1 MKARFFC
8 STPAILVVPVFL
20 LLAQSQ
26 PEKER
31 LAEVLDLKAAMNV
44 AEIGAGDGE
53 MSFFAAGKVGRIYVN
68 EIDSRKLG
76 KLRDRAANVANVTV
90 VEGDAINTLLPEG
103 CCDAVFMRD
112 VYHHLTDAAAINASI
127 ARALRPGGVFM
138 VIDFLPGN
146 EGHGITPEK
155 LVESVTRAGFEP
167 IRTIDDWALRS
178 YCVLFRKSKDCD

>member
-1 MKARFFC
+1 MKARLLR
-8 STPAILVVPVFL
+8 SVPAILIVPVFL

-26 PEKER
+26 REKER
-31 LAEVLDLKAAMNV
+31 LAEVLELKSAMNV

-53 MSFFAAGKVGRIYVN
+53 MSFFVAGKVSRIYIN
-68 EIDSRKLG
+68 EINSDKLR
-76 KLRDRAANVANVTV
+76 KLRDRATNVANVTV
-90 VEGDAINTLLPEG
+90 VEGDATDTRLPEG

-127 ARALRPGGVFM
+127 ARALKPGGVLV

-167 IRTIDDWALRS
+167 IRTIDDWQFRT
-178 YCVLFRKSKDCD
+178 YCVVFRKTKDCD

>member
-1 MKARFFC
+1 MKARFFR
-8 STPAILVVPVFL
+8 SAPAILVVPVFL

-26 PEKER
+26 QEKER
-31 LAEVLDLKAAMNV
+31 LAEVLDLKAAMIV

-53 MSFFAAGKVGRIYVN
+53 MSFFVAGKVSRIYIN
-68 EIDSRKLG
+68 EIHSDKLN
-76 KLRDRAANVANVTV
+76 KLRDRAAGMANVTV
-90 VEGDAINTLLPEG
+90 LEGDAADTRLPED

-127 ARALRPGGVFM
+127 ARAVKPSGVFM

-146 EGHGITPEK
+146 EGHGITREK
-155 LVESVTRAGFEP
+155 LVEGVNRAGFEP
-167 IRTIDDWALRS
+167 IRTLDDWQFRS

>member
-1 MKARFFC
+1 MKARFFR
-8 STPAILVVPVFL
+8 STPAILVVPVCL

-31 LAEVLDLKAAMNV
+31 LAEVLDLKAAMSV

-53 MSFFAAGKVGRIYVN
+53 MSFFVAGKVSRIYIN
-68 EIDSRKLG
+68 EINSGKLR
-76 KLRDRAANVANVTV
+76 KLRDRAADVANVTV
-90 VEGDAINTLLPEG
+90 VEGNAIDTRLPEG

-127 ARALRPGGVFM
+127 ARALRPGGVVM

-146 EGHGITPEK
+146 EGHGIAREK
-155 LVESVTRAGFEP
+155 LVDEVTRAGFEP